1 MSSRRGF
8 LKGAAAGFVLHLLP
22 VGSMAAVA
30 AKFVD
35 VRLWP
40 ADDYTR
46 VTLEHHGAL
55 RYKYFVLENPWR
67 MVVDI
72 LDSEL
77 DSTLK
82 NLAERLEPNDP
93 YVQRIRVGQFDENT
107 VRIVFD
113 LKAEV
118 KPEVFSI
125 NPVADY
131 QHRFVLDFYPAKPRD
146 PLLSLLEN
154 ETSETIISYREDEIQ
169 RALELAG
176 VIDPAAPKVAKD
188 GAAGSASTGPQGEA
202 KKAVELPTDSSTVAK
217 SAPTTSVQKAQP
229 EVRRLVTVAIDPGHG
244 GEDPGAVGKHGVKEK
259 DVVLAIAKRLKK
271 QIDAI
276 PGMRAML
283 TRDGDYFVPLG
294 RRVAKARAVKADLF
308 VSVHA
313 DAFTKRTVK
322 GSSVFVLS
330 ERGATSTAAR
340 WLADKENASDL
351 IGGVNISGTDSQ
363 LAKVLLDLSTTAQI
377 SDSLKLGSAVL
388 SQIGS
393 VNALHKKHVE
403 QAGFAV
409 LKAPDIPSILIET
422 AFISNPE
429 EEKKLR
435 DGRHQEKLATAI
447 AGGIRAY
454 FAKNPPVAR
463 SGIA

>member
-1 MSSRRGF
+1 MQ
-8 LKGAAAGFVLHLLP
+8 GAAAGFVLQLIPL
-22 VGSMAAVA
+22 GAMAAKA

-55 RYKYFVLENPWR
+55 KYKYFALENPWR
-67 MVVDI
+67 LVVDI

-82 NLAERLEPNDP
+82 NLTERLEPHDP
-93 YVQRIRVGQFDENT
+93 YVQRIRVGQFNEET

-125 NPVADY
+125 EPVADY
-131 QHRFVLDFYPAKPRD
+131 QHRFVLDFYPAKPVD
-146 PLLSLLEN
+146 PMLSLLEK
-154 ETSETIISYREDEIQ
+154 ESEGSFVSYREDEIQ

-176 VIDPAAPKVAKD
+176 VIEPVKTNPSSEATPAKAEPALPKKQPEIAKAPKQPAK
-188 GAAGSASTGPQGEA
+188 
-202 KKAVELPTDSSTVAK
+202 
-217 SAPTTSVQKAQP
+217 
-229 EVRRLVTVAIDPGHG
+229 EVKRLVTVAIDPGHG
-244 GEDPGAVGKHGVKEK
+244 GEDPGAIGKRGVKEK
-259 DVVLAIAKRLKK
+259 DVVLAISKRLKRE
-271 QIDAI
+271 IDKI

-294 RRVAKARAVKADLF
+294 KRVAKARAVKADLF

-340 WLADKENASDL
+340 WLADKENSSDL
-351 IGGVNISGTDSQ
+351 IGGVNIRSTDSQ

-377 SDSLKLGSAVL
+377 NDSLKLGSAVL

-393 VNALHKKHVE
+393 INALHKKRVE

-422 AFISNPE
+422 AFISNPD
-429 EEKKLR
+429 EEKKLVDR
-435 DGRHQEKLATAI
+435 RHQDKLAKAI
-447 AGGIRAY
+447 SGGIKAY
-454 FAKNPPVAR
+454 FERNPPVAR
-463 SGIA
+463 SGVA